1 MPHDSFWDLVGERVS
16 AFRGDVAGATE
27 DSLVLE
33 DGSMVRTDILLA
45 GTGWDTGYSFLT
57 AAQVHDLGL
66 PHDVVDDSIDDS
78 RVWQQLLSLADSTI
92 VRDYPILAHPP
103 EETRVWTI
111 KRRTPARLYQGI
123 APLNDDSIV
132 FLGQARMANG
142 FLRAEAQAIWATAFF
157 DRRVKMGSVEDAREK
172 VAYMNAFSRRRYPY
186 DRDGVGVNFSK
197 DFIWYTD
204 SLLVEAGMTSHRRLW
219 WEDETEPLVMSDLEG
234 CAREYSE
241 MKCE

>member
-1 MPHDSFWDLVGERVS
+1 MPHDSFRDLVGERVS
-16 AFRGDVAGATE
+16 AYRGDVAGATE
-27 DSLVLE
+27 DSLVFE
-33 DGSMVRTDILLA
+33 DGSMVRTDILIA
-45 GTGWDTGYSFLT
+45 GTGWDAGYSFLT

-66 PHDVVDDSIDDS
+66 PHDVVDDSIEES
-78 RVWQQLLSLADSTI
+78 RVWQQAVAELADSTI
-92 VRDYPILAHPP
+92 VKDYPILAHPP
-103 EETRVWTI
+103 EETKVWTV

-132 FLGQARMANG
+132 FLGHTRMSNG

-157 DRRVKMGSVEDAREK
+157 DGRVKMGSAEEAREK

-204 SLLVEAGMTSHRRLW
+204 GLLVKAGLTSHRRLW
-219 WEDETEPLVMSDLEG
+219 
-234 CAREYSE
+234 
-241 MKCE
+241 